1 MNKYMSRNCFNKIIA
16 SLRYRKMEVQYEDGF
31 FHIRQME
38 EAWNKS
44 KEVGGVDMLEY
55 ATEDSM
61 EFRIF
66 FFKDTDCAMK
76 IMALWM
82 IFDEL

>member
-1 MNKYMSRNCFNKIIA
+1 M
-16 SLRYRKMEVQYEDGF
+16 
-31 FHIRQME
+31 RQME
-38 EAWNKS
+38 EAWNKRE
-44 KEVGGVDMLEY
+44 EVGGLDMLEY

-66 FFKDTDCAMK
+66 FFKDTDCVMK